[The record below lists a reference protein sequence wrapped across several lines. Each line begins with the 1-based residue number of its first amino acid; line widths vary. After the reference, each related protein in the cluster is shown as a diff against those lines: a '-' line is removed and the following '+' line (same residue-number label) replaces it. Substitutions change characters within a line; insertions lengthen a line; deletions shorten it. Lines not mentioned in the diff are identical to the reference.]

1 MDWELAQIVIFRLV
15 LAVVI
20 GGLFGNERAKQGRAA
35 GLRTHILVCMGAAL
49 TAMVGIYLHEYLGI
63 TDDVQRISAQVIS
76 GIGFLGAGMIIVKNN
91 NVISGLTT
99 AAGVWC
105 TSIIGIAIG
114 FGFYYGAIP
123 AAVIFMIVLHL
134 LTKLERNKHTRR
146 VYLEVDDMY
155 KTNEVLDA
163 IHSCLDADITSSI
176 VAARSQN
183 VSHIGINLVI
193 EKKKKKKVDLG
204 CLKCIDHVV
213 FLDVE

>member
-1 MDWELAQIVIFRLV
+1 MDWELVQIVIFRLI

-20 GGLFGNERAKQGRAA
+20 GGLFGNERAKHGRAA
-35 GLRTHILVCMGAAL
+35 GLRTPILVCMGAAL

-114 FGFYYGAIP
+114 FGFYYGAVP
-123 AAVIFMIVLHL
+123 AAIIFMMVLHL
-134 LTKLERNKHTRR
+134 LTKLERNKKTRH
-146 VYLEVDDMY
+146 VYVEVDDMY
-155 KTNEVLDA
+155 KVNDVLEAIRECMDGEV
-163 IHSCLDADITSSI
+163 SSSI
-176 VAARSQN
+176 VPARSLN
-183 VSHIGINLVI
+183 VNHIGINLVI
-193 EKKKKKKVDLG
+193 EKKKNVEV
-204 CLKCIDHVV
+204 CCIRQVEHVV
-213 FLDVE
+213 FLDME

>member
-1 MDWELAQIVIFRLV
+1 MDWELVQIVIFRLA
-15 LAVVI
+15 LAVII
-20 GGLFGNERAKQGRAA
+20 GGLFGNERAKHGRAA

-114 FGFYYGAIP
+114 FGFYYGAVP
-123 AAVIFMIVLHL
+123 AAIIFMIVIHL
-134 LTKLERNKHTRR
+134 LTKLERNKNTKH
-146 VYLEVDDMY
+146 VYVEVDDMY
-155 KTNEVLDA
+155 KVNDVLEA
-163 IHSCLDADITSSI
+163 IQGCMEAEISSSI
-176 VAARSQN
+176 VPARSQN
-183 VSHIGINLVI
+183 VNHIGINLVI
-193 EKKKKKKVDLG
+193 EKKKKVEVC
-204 CLKCIDHVV
+204 CLRQIDHVV
-213 FLDVE
+213 FFDMD